1 METAKEFVIEAP
13 FMTSDLYLS
22 AFVKAKGMKLID
34 QIRDG
39 GKKIHFVFEDSKN
52 RKIFIQEYFNNG
64 SVNITD
70 FKNALQD
77 LKTIVF
83 NIQ

>member
-1 METAKEFVIEAP
+1 MKNTAVESSFV
-13 FMTSDLYLS
+13 TSDLYLS
-22 AFVKAKGMKLID
+22 AFLKARGMKLID
-34 QIRDG
+34 QNRDDHR
-39 GKKIHFVFEDSKN
+39 KIHFVFEDCKE
-52 RKIFIQEYFNNG
+52 RKQLIQEYFNNG

-70 FKNALQD
+70 FKNCLQD

>member
-1 METAKEFVIEAP
+1 MKPTALEALFV
-13 FMTSDLYLS
+13 TSDLYLS
-22 AFVKAKGMKLID
+22 AFLKARGIKLID
-34 QIRDG
+34 QIRDDN
-39 GKKIHFVFEDSKN
+39 KKIRFVFEDSKD
-52 RKIFIQEYFNNG
+52 RKRLIQEYFNNG

>member
-1 METAKEFVIEAP
+1 MKEIIVEKP
-13 FMTSDLYLS
+13 FQTSDLYLS
-22 AFVKAKGMKLID
+22 AFLKAKGMKLID
-34 QIRDG
+34 QVRNDN
-39 GKKIHFVFEDSKN
+39 KKIHFVFEDSKK
-52 RKIFIQEYFNNG
+52 RKVFIQEYFNNG

-83 NIQ
+83 NIP

>member
-1 METAKEFVIEAP
+1 MKPTALEALFV
-13 FMTSDLYLS
+13 TSDLYLS
-22 AFVKAKGMKLID
+22 AFLKARGIKLID
-34 QIRDG
+34 QIRDDN
-39 GKKIHFVFEDSKN
+39 KKIRFVFED
-52 RKIFIQEYFNNG
+52 RKDRKRLIQEYFNNG

>member
-1 METAKEFVIEAP
+1 MRNTTVENSFV
-13 FMTSDLYLS
+13 TSDLYLS
-22 AFVKAKGMKLID
+22 AFLKARGMKLID
-34 QIRDG
+34 QNRGDHR
-39 GKKIHFVFEDSKN
+39 KIHFVFEDHKD
-52 RKIFIQEYFNNG
+52 RKKLIQEYFNNG

>member
-1 METAKEFVIEAP
+1 MEKMKEIVIDAT
-13 FMTSDLYLS
+13 FTTSDLYLS
-22 AFVKAKGMKLID
+22 AFLKAKGMKLID
-34 QIRDG
+34 QVRDDN
-39 GKKIHFVFEDSKN
+39 KKTHFVFED
-52 RKIFIQEYFNNG
+52 RKDRKKLIQEYFNNG

-70 FKNALQD
+70 FKNCLQD